1 MQVTRNTPL
10 SLHVLSL
17 PPLRRLSLTS
27 HPHLTPHRP
36 RQAAPTPEW
45 EYVAPDGSTQGPY
58 PASRMVKWLDADYFP
73 DDLQLRELG
82 RPAWTTLDAVKGRLR
97 RQAAG
102 PSAGGG
108 GGGGA
113 PAQPRSPRGG
123 GGGRGGGKPDGNS
136 NNPKLTTGAKPAYGK
151 DVARLLFTGGA
162 RLATDEPV
170 WRYRDPAGVVQGPF
184 PARSM
189 LDWYARG
196 YLAPRLP
203 VAGCDRKVAPP
214 HVPPP
219 SLYRPLGDL
228 LAAAAAGTPPPA
240 LTLEDV
246 KSAPAGGGGGGGK
259 KGKDKASAGAG
270 AAAGAAAATAG
281 AAAGA
286 AAPAGKGKGKGRA
299 GDRDRDAAGGR
310 GGRGE
315 RDRDAGARGRGRDAP
330 DRPARP
336 HVLVTHMIKCV
347 FARVQGLPEP
357 EAPPPRL
364 PRAPRERKGRKG
376 GGGRAAGGGV
386 GDEAA
391 ASAATEGVAG
401 LKLDGGDKAADKAA
415 DAGAAAGASAAP
427 AAAADAK
434 PAAAGDASETPTSP
448 ARGLLGAAAGF
459 FGFGGKK

>member
-1 MQVTRNTPL
+1 MRCRSHP
-10 SLHVLSL
+10 SSPSH
-17 PPLRRLSLTS
+17 PPLLT
-27 HPHLTPHRP
+27 HRP

-58 PASRMVKWLDADYFP
+58 PAARIVKWLDADYFP
-73 DDLQLRELG
+73 DDLQLREVG

-102 PSAGGG
+102 PAGGG
-108 GGGGA
+108 GGGAA
-113 PAQPRSPRGG
+113 PAPRSPRGG
-123 GGGRGGGKPDGNS
+123 GGRGGSKQDAGNNN
-136 NNPKLTTGAKPAYGK
+136 NNPKLTTGAKPTYGK

-219 SLYRPLGDL
+219 ALYKPLGDL
-228 LAAAAAGTPPPA
+228 LAAAAVGTPPPA

-246 KSAPAGGGGGGGK
+246 KNAPAGGGGGGGK
-259 KGKDKASAGAG
+259 KGKDEAPAGAP
-270 AAAGAAAATAG
+270 AGAAAA
-281 AAAGA
+281 AADA

-299 GDRDRDAAGGR
+299 GDRDAAGGR

-315 RDRDAGARGRGRDAP
+315 RDRDAGGRGRGRGRDTPP

-336 HVLVTHMIKCV
+336 HVLVTHMVKCV

-376 GGGRAAGGGV
+376 GGGRAAGGAG
-386 GDEAA
+386 GDESA
-391 ASAATEGVAG
+391 ASTAAVGVAG
-401 LKLDGGDKAADKAA
+401 LKLDGGDKGGDTAA
-415 DAGAAAGASAAP
+415 DAGAAGASAAP

-434 PAAAGDASETPTSP
+434 PSADASASETSP
-448 ARGLLGAAAGF
+448 SPPRGLLGAAAGF